1 MVNWHL
7 NNIVHQSGQSG
18 SAVLP
23 GIDPGS
29 LGVSPDK
36 YSFSRYILGRVAT
49 SLT

>member
-7 NNIVHQSGQSG
+7 NNIVHQSGQSS

-29 LGVSPDK
+29 LVV
-36 YSFSRYILGRVAT
+36 RLINILSLVAFWVEWR
-49 SLT
+49 LH